1 MAVTSHNTPAVRKV
15 AGTMRPRGVRD
26 SDSSGGDYG
35 FTPQGLAI
43 THRQSAVHSPET
55 KASIMKTITKDQF
68 VALLNE
74 ASITDAQKHKLHAL
88 FEIRHPQAHEA
99 FLQWLG
105 LPPDA
110 IRNIRENSR
119 KPA

>member
-1 MAVTSHNTPAVRKV
+1 
-15 AGTMRPRGVRD
+15 
-26 SDSSGGDYG
+26 
-35 FTPQGLAI
+35 
-43 THRQSAVHSPET
+43 
-55 KASIMKTITKDQF
+55 MKTITKDQF

-74 ASITDAQKHKLHAL
+74 AGITDAQKHKLHAL